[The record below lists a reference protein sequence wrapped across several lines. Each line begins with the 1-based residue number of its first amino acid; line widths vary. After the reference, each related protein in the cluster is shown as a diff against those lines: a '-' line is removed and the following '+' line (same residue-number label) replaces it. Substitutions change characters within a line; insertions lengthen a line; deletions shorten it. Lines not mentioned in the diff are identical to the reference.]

1 MEEKAK
7 TAHVLVVPFPRQGHL
22 NPMLQFSRLLVSKGL
37 QGTFVVTTYISRSK
51 NLSSSTGPLRFDT
64 ISDGFDEG
72 GSKQA
77 ASMEAYLSSLHSTG
91 RKTLTDL
98 LKKHQSSSNPIDYV
112 IYEPF
117 LSWALDVAKN
127 FGLVAAGFFT
137 HACAVDYIFYNFYR
151 KMLPDPVSGPVS
163 MKGLP
168 TLELQDL
175 PSFIVLPES
184 YPANLKMIMSQFA
197 NMEKADFVVETM
209 SKICSLLTI
218 GPTIPSFYLDKRIQ
232 NDDDYGMD
240 LHTIDASISI
250 SWLNMKPAGSV
261 VYVSFGSIDNINEK
275 QMEEI
280 AWGLKRSNFYFLWVV
295 KISEEAKLPKGFA
308 EEVADKGLIVNW
320 SPQVKVLASE
330 AVGCFL
336 THCGWNSTIEALSLG
351 VPMVTLPRWSDQPT
365 NAKFVEDVWRV
376 GIRAKV
382 DGDAIVK
389 REEIEFCIKEVMEG
403 VKRNEMMKN
412 SEKWREL
419 AIEAVSEGGTSDRN
433 IDKLVS
439 QFINS

>member
-1 MEEKAK
+1 MKKGTESNMEEKAK
-7 TAHVLVVPFPRQGHL
+7 TAHVLVLPFPGQGHL

-37 QGTFVVTTYISRSK
+37 QGTFVVTTYIPRSK
-51 NLSSSTGPLRFDT
+51 NLSTSTGPLRFDT

-137 HACAVDYIFYNFYR
+137 HACAVDYIFYKFYR

-197 NMEKADFVVETM
+197 NMEKADFVLIYT
-209 SKICSLLTI
+209 
-218 GPTIPSFYLDKRIQ
+218 FYKL
-232 NDDDYGMD
+232 
-240 LHTIDASISI
+240 
-250 SWLNMKPAGSV
+250 GS
-261 VYVSFGSIDNINEK
+261 E
-275 QMEEI
+275 
-280 AWGLKRSNFYFLWVV
+280 
-295 KISEEAKLPKGFA
+295 ISEEAKLPKGFA

-351 VPMVTLPRWSDQPT
+351 VPMVTLPRWSDQAT
-365 NAKFVEDVWRV
+365 NAKFVGRV

-382 DGDAIVK
+382 DGDGIVK

-433 IDKLVS
+433 IDKTRLTLLV
-439 QFINS
+439 NT

>member
-1 MEEKAK
+1 
-7 TAHVLVVPFPRQGHL
+7 
-22 NPMLQFSRLLVSKGL
+22 
-37 QGTFVVTTYISRSK
+37 
-51 NLSSSTGPLRFDT
+51 
-64 ISDGFDEG
+64 
-72 GSKQA
+72 
-77 ASMEAYLSSLHSTG
+77 
-91 RKTLTDL
+91 
-98 LKKHQSSSNPIDYV
+98 
-112 IYEPF
+112 
-117 LSWALDVAKN
+117 
-127 FGLVAAGFFT
+127 
-137 HACAVDYIFYNFYR
+137 
-151 KMLPDPVSGPVS
+151 
-163 MKGLP
+163 
-168 TLELQDL
+168 
-175 PSFIVLPES
+175 
-184 YPANLKMIMSQFA
+184 
-197 NMEKADFVVETM
+197 
-209 SKICSLLTI
+209 
-218 GPTIPSFYLDKRIQ
+218 
-232 NDDDYGMD
+232 
-240 LHTIDASISI
+240 
-250 SWLNMKPAGSV
+250 MKPAGSV

-320 SPQVKVLASE
+320 SPLVKVLASE

-382 DGDAIVK
+382 DGDPIVK
-389 REEIEFCIKEVMEG
+389 REEIEFCIKEAMED

-419 AIEAVSEGGTSDRN
+419 AIEAVNEGGTSDRN